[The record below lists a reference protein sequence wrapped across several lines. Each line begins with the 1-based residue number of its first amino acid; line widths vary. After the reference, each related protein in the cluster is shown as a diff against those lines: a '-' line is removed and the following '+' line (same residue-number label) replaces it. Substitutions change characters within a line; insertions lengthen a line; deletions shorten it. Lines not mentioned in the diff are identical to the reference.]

1 MVSVAR
7 RLESKRKDVSGDL
20 YIFVQCPLI
29 EPRKKGFSR
38 PKDAVLEAGDPNCL
52 LQMQAAPMVSGRTT
66 ISASED
72 VSSPSDNGSSTGSNL
87 CLQEVEKFFQRLR

>member
-1 MVSVAR
+1 
-7 RLESKRKDVSGDL
+7 
-20 YIFVQCPLI
+20 
-29 EPRKKGFSR
+29 
-38 PKDAVLEAGDPNCL
+38 
-52 LQMQAAPMVSGRTT
+52 MQAAPMVSGRTT